1 MNKQAMPFRTV
12 ILGLF
17 CTTFLIFSGGP
28 QPLRPQGEGTGIL
41 ETDDISIILEG
52 EGVWIRITPIDDSI
66 LKYCTDDT
74 RTMYNS
80 ILKSHNKEIPED
92 LTGKTFL
99 VLFQGRKEPE
109 TYFEPTELEILHQGN
124 RFRPVKIIPHT
135 STFDKRV
142 LKFYGPSEMAIYIFP
157 PEIDLEF
164 PMTFKYRSLE
174 NSDWE
179 QILERVKDAKAKY

>member
-1 MNKQAMPFRTV
+1 MNQKTMKFRVAVLGFVLGIFWILTIESQAQ
-12 ILGLF
+12 
-17 CTTFLIFSGGP
+17 TTES
-28 QPLRPQGEGTGIL
+28 EGTGIL
-41 ETDDISIILEG
+41 ETDDISIVLEG

-74 RTMYNS
+74 RKMYTS
-80 ILKSHNKEIPED
+80 ILKSHTEIPED
-92 LTGKTFL
+92 LKGRMFL

-124 RFRPVKIIPHT
+124 RFRPVKIVPHT

-142 LKFYGPSEMAIYIFP
+142 LKFYGTSEMAIYIFP

-164 PMTFKYRSLE
+164 PITFRYRSLE
-174 NSDWE
+174 NTEWE
-179 QILERVKDAKAKY
+179 QILVRVKDAKAKY